1 MSVKTLDARQQLEL
15 LFDAGTFTEIDRL
28 MQDGEKAVSV
38 ISGYGYINDMPVYAF
53 AQDKSVS
60 NGAVSKAHA
69 AKIQSVYRMAE
80 QNGTPLVG
88 VFDSDG
94 IRLTE
99 GLEAMDAVAEILS
112 AANNISGVVPQIAV
126 ITGSCVGSA
135 ALIASAADVVVA
147 VENTDY
153 YLNQGDDTANVDVL
167 TQTTEEALQKAREI
181 LGYLPANNLSVV
193 PIAESAE
200 IVGTMAESALELLS
214 DAGSVV
220 SLYHDNVAAFA
231 RINGVSCGIVTLQA
245 EDKLSCCAVS
255 RAARFVRLCD
265 SFSLPVIT
273 VVDAAGF
280 SGLKCATKLCQAYA
294 EVTTAK
300 ITLITGK
307 AYGPVYI
314 AVAGKTAGADVVIA
328 WEDAS
333 ISALAPETAIHIL
346 WADRLSQMK
355 EPKTDRASL
364 AEEYRVTCC
373 NAKEAAKQG
382 AVTDVIT
389 REESRAAVA
398 SFMEMLSGKRVTK
411 LPKKHANIRL

>member
-135 ALIASAADVVVA
+135 ALIASAADVVIA

-294 EVTTAK
+294 EATTAK